1 MPFGLND
8 VLSFLFRLPF
18 RLQATPKRAG
28 VETVDTVKTGSLVTR
43 SDRSD
48 NSSSN
53 SDVMESEKANRIE
66 QQQRHKHLLNKARRR
81 RNTFQMHVDNNRHDH
96 LVPIS
101 LAERSTGFTP
111 V

>member
-1 MPFGLND
+1 M
-8 VLSFLFRLPF
+8 
-18 RLQATPKRAG
+18 TK
-28 VETVDTVKTGSLVTR
+28 

-53 SDVMESEKANRIE
+53 SDVMESEKTNRRE
-66 QQQRHKHLLNKARRR
+66 QQQRHKHLLNKARRK
-81 RNTFQMHVDNNRHDH
+81 RNTFQMHLDNNRPDQ

-101 LAERSTGFTP
+101 LAERSTDFTP